1 MKPTEFIRMSLRQ
14 LVMRKGLSFDARIPN
29 AETLDA
35 LKEPA
40 ERLKRFPSARA
51 AFSHLEA
58 ASDANQED
66 R

>member
-14 LVMRKGLSFDARIPN
+14 LVMRKGLPFDARIPN

-35 LKEPA
+35 LAEPA
-40 ERLKRFPSARA
+40 EQLKRFPSASS

-58 ASDANQED
+58 VSDADQEA